1 MLTFYLILSRCRSW
15 HARRHLLHL
24 LHGHLLSHG
33 ARWRHLL
40 NLSWLWLLLLL
51 RNLLD
56 LLRHSWLLLLW
67 LLLLRLLLLLLL
79 WLLIRI
85 AVAQLTI
92 IFSPLGRVVLLC
104 SSSGCYCSW
113 LLLLLRLLLR
123 LLTSC
128 LSSSYNNSV

>member
-1 MLTFYLILSRCRSW
+1 MPYSQLVQLLACC
-15 HARRHLLHL
+15 RRHLLHL
-24 LHGHLLSHG
+24 LHAGHLLSHG

-40 NLSWLWLLLLL
+40 NLSWLWLLL

-67 LLLLRLLLLLLL
+67 LLL
-79 WLLIRI
+79 IRI
-85 AVAQLTI
+85 AVLAQLTI

-113 LLLLLRLLLR
+113 LLLL
-123 LLTSC
+123 T
-128 LSSSYNNSV
+128 SSYIYNKCLTFDYINYLF